1 MMAIQAVLDKL
12 ERAERAFLGTEFLAP
27 IVGEGRVQVRIAGVV
42 CQLRVVSQA
51 ERKREAVQPKLVN
64 NTWAILRPIAIGEAV
79 VVREATLQEVARY
92 LALFPQVRL
101 VLVQK
106 RGQLWL
112 ALPAQRGDARFR
124 LEGPIELWL
133 AAEEVERFDGV
144 EAAFDGRSFWYVQR
158 DRRSDP
164 AVSAYLRERFAQ
176 SPIGDLPPDVA
187 TLHKRGLSR
196 EQREAYAWLC
206 EQLKLAQRDRVEV
219 RLAEALG
226 HAEAR
231 LHSYLERG
239 EVYVV
244 KYEVDGRERIST
256 IRRADLSVMT
266 AGICLAGQDQRFDL
280 TSLVGVLRE
289 GERDQQL
296 VWVGDEGMDEDLY
309 WQIHPPEEL

>member
-1 MMAIQAVLDKL
+1 MPIRAVLDKL
-12 ERAERAFLGTEFLAP
+12 EHAERAFLGTEFLAP
-27 IVGEGRVQVRIAGVV
+27 IVGEGQVQVRIAGVV
-42 CQLRVVSQA
+42 CRPRVNSTI
-51 ERKREAVQPKLVN
+51 RH
-64 NTWAILRPIAIGEAV
+64 TWAVLRPIAIGEAA
-79 VVREATLQEVARY
+79 VVREATWQEVAQY

-101 VLVQK
+101 VLAQK
-106 RGQLWL
+106 IDRQWL
-112 ALPAQRGDARFR
+112 AFPAQRGDARLC
-124 LEGPIELWL
+124 LEGPIGLWL

-176 SPIGDLPPDVA
+176 RPIGDLPPDVA
-187 TLHKRGLSR
+187 MLHRRGLSR
-196 EQREAYAWLC
+196 EQCDVYAWLC

-239 EVYVV
+239 DVYVV

-256 IRRADLSVMT
+256 IRHDDLSVIT

-296 VWVGDEGMDEDLY
+296 VWVGDEGMNEELY
-309 WQIHPPEEL
+309 WQIHPPE

>member
-1 MMAIQAVLDKL
+1 MAIKAVLDKL
-12 ERAERAFLGTEFLAP
+12 ERAERDFLGTAFLAP
-27 IVGEGRVQVRIAGVV
+27 IVGEGRVQVCIAGVV
-42 CQLRVVSQA
+42 CQLRVAPQA
-51 ERKREAVQPKLVN
+51 ARNEEQPKLAAGWYV
-64 NTWAILRPIAIGEAV
+64 LHPITVGEAV

-101 VLVQK
+101 VLAQK
-106 RGQLWL
+106 IGQQWL
-112 ALPAQRGDARFR
+112 AFPAQRGDTRFR
-124 LEGPIELWL
+124 VEGPIGLWL
-133 AAEEVERFDGV
+133 AADEIERFDGV
-144 EAAFDGRSFWYVQR
+144 EAAFDGRSFWYVQC

-164 AVSAYLRERFAQ
+164 AVSAYLRERFSQ
-176 SPIGDLPPDVA
+176 DPIDNLPPDV
-187 TLHKRGLSR
+187 TMLHKRGLSR
-196 EQREAYAWLC
+196 EQRDAYAWLR

-219 RLAEALG
+219 RLAEALD
-226 HAEAR
+226 HAEAK

-239 EVYVV
+239 DVYVV

-256 IRRADLSVMT
+256 IHRDNLSVVT

-296 VWVGDEGMDEDLY
+296 VWVGDEGLDEDLY

>member
-1 MMAIQAVLDKL
+1 MTIQTVLDKL

-42 CQLRVVSQA
+42 CQLRVVAQA
-51 ERKREAVQPKLVN
+51 ERSKSTPG
-64 NTWAILRPIAIGEAV
+64 WYILRPIAPGEAV

-101 VLVQK
+101 VLAQK
-106 RGQLWL
+106 IRRQWL
-112 ALPAQRGDARFR
+112 AFPAQRGAARFR
-124 LEGPIELWL
+124 LEGPIGLWL
-133 AAEEVERFDGV
+133 AAEDVERFDGV

-176 SPIGDLPPDVA
+176 SPIGDLPPDVV

-196 EQREAYAWLC
+196 EQRDVYAWLR
-206 EQLKLAQRDRVEV
+206 EQLKLAQRDRMEV
-219 RLAEALG
+219 RLTEALE

-231 LHSYLERG
+231 LYSYLERG
-239 EVYVV
+239 DVYVV

-256 IRRADLSVMT
+256 IRRDDLSVLT
-266 AGICLAGQDQRFDL
+266 ADICLSGQDQRFDL

-289 GERDQQL
+289 GERDRQL
-296 VWVGDEGMDEDLY
+296 VWVGDEGLDEDLY
-309 WQIHPPEEL
+309 WQIHPPQ